1 MRAVT
6 VSQDVPMSPAVPSQA
21 ALTQVVLDV
30 ERHVAAAG
38 WDQTPR
44 IYGVVATAE
53 LVEHEPLLAAELG
66 LEPESAALTPLDQGE
81 LPWHGSLEASLAR
94 LAWPDAVLGA
104 VLVIERVVAQEAGA
118 ERRMTTTA
126 AGEGTDE
133 LRLVVGVLRDGG
145 RMCAVRFRSAD
156 EETSVL
162 SGADIAPALAEQ
174 LASTFA
180 D

>member
-1 MRAVT
+1 
-6 VSQDVPMSPAVPSQA
+6 MSLA

-30 ERHVAAAG
+30 ERHVAASG
-38 WDQTPR
+38 WDQPPR

-53 LVEHEPLLAAELG
+53 LVHHEPLLAAELG
-66 LEPESAALTPLDQGE
+66 LEPQSAELTPLDQGE
-81 LPWHGSLEASLAR
+81 LPWHGSLEDSLAR
-94 LAWPDAVLGA
+94 LAWPGAVLGA
-104 VLVIERVVAQEAGA
+104 VLVTERVVAA
-118 ERRMTTTA
+118 EDSTGRQMTTTA
-126 AGEGTDE
+126 DGEGTDE
-133 LRLVVGVLRDGG
+133 LRLVVGVLRAGQ

-174 LASTFA
+174 LASTFV